1 MKHLPDRRILPGAL
15 LAVLVVAG
23 VIYLAV
29 VSRAEAG
36 PLSASGTVETTEV
49 IVASEVTGRVVEV
62 AAEEGEAIQAGDLLL
77 RLDDTV
83 LQVQRRKVAA
93 AGQAA
98 VAAARL
104 QVIVAKTA
112 VDTLYEDAPLIK
124 AQAQLDLANAR
135 DALDDATRL
144 RSYNLPGHRATNET
158 IDATKARLVLAEE
171 TVDQAEAA
179 FRKVEDKD
187 PSDPERATRLTAL
200 HEARK
205 ARDAVKQNL
214 NWYKGTPSTIEQGV
228 LDAKVVIAT
237 EQLAQAEIEVRK
249 WQNGPDLAT
258 LAQTQA
264 TFENAK
270 AQLELAK
277 AQAASDLQVVD
288 EQLARLQ
295 VRASMSGTVLTRSLE
310 PGEVV
315 LAGAAL
321 MKIGD
326 PSILRISVYVPEDR
340 YGEIRLGDPVEVT
353 VDSFEGRTFAA
364 HVVRIAD
371 EAEFT
376 PRNVQTEEGRRTT
389 VFAVEVA
396 VEDPQGLLKPG
407 MPADVGF
414 AAFQP

>member
-83 LQVQRRKVAA
+83 LQVQRRKVTA

-214 NWYKGTPSTIEQGV
+214 NWYKGTPTTIEQGV

>member
-83 LQVQRRKVAA
+83 LQVQRRKVTA

-214 NWYKGTPSTIEQGV
+214 NWYKGTPTTIEQGV

-288 EQLARLQ
+288 EQLAKLQ

-396 VEDPQGLLKPG
+396 VEDPHGLLKPG